1 MKKSLMSILSF
12 FGKVSKGMIFKMM
25 LVSHMLFLRTLNPM
39 KIRPAAAR
47 VRIMRKTMKAVMK
60 SFSSF

>member
-1 MKKSLMSILSF
+1 MSILSF
-12 FGKVSKGMIFKMM
+12 LGRVSKGMIFKIM

-39 KIRPAAAR
+39 KIRNTADS
-47 VRIMRKTMKAVMK
+47 VRIMRKTIKAVMK

>member
-1 MKKSLMSILSF
+1 MSILSF
-12 FGKVSKGMIFKMM
+12 FGKVSKGMIFNMM

-47 VRIMRKTMKAVMK
+47 VRMMRKTIKAVMK

>member
-12 FGKVSKGMIFKMM
+12 FGKVSNGMIFKMM
-25 LVSHMLFLRTLNPM
+25 FVSHMLFLRTLNPI

-47 VRIMRKTMKAVMK
+47 VRMMRKTIKAVMK

>member
-1 MKKSLMSILSF
+1 MSILSF
-12 FGKVSKGMIFKMM
+12 FGKVSNGMIFKMM

-47 VRIMRKTMKAVMK
+47 VRMMRKTIKAVMK

>member
-1 MKKSLMSILSF
+1 MSILSF
-12 FGKVSKGMIFKMM
+12 LGRVSNGMIFNMM

-39 KIRPAAAR
+39 RIRPMAAR
-47 VRIMRKTMKAVMK
+47 VRIMRKTIKAVMK

>member
-1 MKKSLMSILSF
+1 MSILSF
-12 FGKVSKGMIFKMM
+12 FGRVSKGMIFKMM

-47 VRIMRKTMKAVMK
+47 VRMMRKTIKAVMK